1 MIISFFLIILM
12 AQTKQQTTSTNGSSS
27 NLLLGS
33 ILAVSCAFGASIK
46 AVTTRRM
53 QDVHFSVLMFHYTLF
68 QMVVLLLPLIYV
80 LFITKSYQLFSYTPI
95 VYAEMILSSLPN
107 AFG

>member
-12 AQTKQQTTSTNGSSS
+12 AQTKKQTIAIDTNGDSG

-33 ILAVSCAFGASIK
+33 ILAVSCAFGASVK

-68 QMVVLLLPLIYV
+68 
-80 LFITKSYQLFSYTPI
+80 
-95 VYAEMILSSLPN
+95 
-107 AFG
+107 